1 MESVNYGLNELHA
14 VQLDMLK
21 KLIAVCKEH
30 DLTYFLAFGSLLGA
44 ARNRG
49 VIEWDDSI
57 DVVMPY
63 GDYEKLM
70 GLSQEVWGEDL
81 FLQTYE
87 TDPEYPNC
95 YAKLRNSRTTMIK
108 ADYADLDINHGVF
121 INIMPL
127 VRLADDARARRRQF
141 RSMKLYKALT
151 AKEPLPVE
159 DGVLCIWSSMLLG
172 APEEKRIRMRDKQ
185 KARVLK
191 YEGKDTGECVA
202 LSGSASLTLPLK
214 CEWFSSAVE
223 GEFEN
228 MKVDLPTG
236 WHEWLTLRYG
246 DYTVAPI
253 SELQGD
259 KIARIV
265 TLNTDKPYTEYK
277 GITYCVK

>member
-21 KLIAVCKEH
+21 KLISVCGEH
-30 DLTYFLAFGSLLGA
+30 GLTYFLAFGSLLGA

-49 VIEWDDSI
+49 IIEWDDSI

-63 GDYEKLM
+63 GDYEKLT

-141 RSMKLYKALT
+141 RSIKLYKALT
-151 AKEPLPVE
+151 EKEPLPAKE
-159 DGVLCIWSSMLLG
+159 GVLCVWSSMMLG
-172 APEEKRIRMRDKQ
+172 ASEQKRIRMRDKQ
-185 KARVLK
+185 KACALK
-191 YEGKDTGECVA
+191 YEDKDTKECIA
-202 LSGSASLTLPLK
+202 LAGSVSITLPLNR
-214 CEWFSSAVE
+214 EWFSSAVE
-223 GEFEN
+223 GEFEH
-228 MKVDLPTG
+228 MRVCLPRG